1 MKSFIYHSRA
11 AGKRVFIVI
20 SKITTW
26 IMMQKGMPSRSY
38 KLLSFKL
45 TIAIKNVSL
54 AAYRLRKKVF
64 IIVPIK
70 YITLENDND
79 SNYQV
84 KP

>member
-11 AGKRVFIVI
+11 AGKRVFIVM

-26 IMMQKGMPSRSY
+26 TILQKGMLSRSY

-54 AAYRLRKKVF
+54 AGYRLRKRVF
-64 IIVPIK
+64 IIIPIK
-70 YITLENDND
+70 YITLENDNE
-79 SNYQV
+79 SNYKV
-84 KP
+84 

>member
-1 MKSFIYHSRA
+1 
-11 AGKRVFIVI
+11 
-20 SKITTW
+20 
-26 IMMQKGMPSRSY
+26 MPSRSY